1 MKLATKLE
9 LLPKKHD
16 FLLIVR
22 YLFRKIRQMPDTYNS
37 NNLKIEIN

>member
-16 FLLIVR
+16 FLLIVS
-22 YLFRKIRQMPDTYNS
+22 YLFRKNTTDDEYIQ
-37 NNLKIEIN
+37 LQ

>member
-16 FLLIVR
+16 FLLIVLP
-22 YLFRKIRQMPDTYNS
+22 LFTKNTTDDEYIKLR
-37 NNLKIEIN
+37 